1 LSRARGNN
9 TVPNEDDGISD
20 TTMHFRVGP
29 MIGLFSKWTEFLQR
43 IRLLPWW
50 LSYNIGSAE
59 EAVLKNKIVRLGSTM
74 GLQDK
79 WLQRVLRHAVSEFSK
94 KGLGADYYGYH
105 NIDHELEAAY
115 FTLLAA
121 NGYNMKEQARGGGNK
136 FSEEDIKYLFV
147 AALFHDY
154 DPLKRFDKP
163 HEDAVELFVRN
174 DEKIRKFID
183 EIGIDLDKVIAL
195 IHRTAYPYKG
205 EIASHAETNM
215 DGLFTHA
222 GISEY
227 DIETRQHYKNLGWFL
242 SVSERIAGYAL
253 GDHER
258 SMELARMNAHALG
271 WHPSRINEESVRY
284 FSILKEERKM
294 FGTVMYGVP
303 EDCKKNYF
311 ENVAAFNMAW
321 SKEIIT
327 RNLIRQNRINLMP
340 VIEKVSEN
348 NGIDHITSV
357 KESVIKLYKELLPPV
372 GIKNVEEFK
381 KSLDRQDTIL
391 ITLRI
396 NKDNHNHA
404 GEIMGY
410 VKGGPLE
417 YYRLRSG
424 THDENIGKYNTAY
437 MEWISIKPGFWGE
450 NGGHILRIEFLREAR
465 RRGYLYVS
473 SYVHRNV
480 VQKRIENGEKIDIVQ
495 KYDPDKLDYYRC
507 DLRDISIHHEL
518 QKVTIPSPASAGVIE
533 SINIEN
539 IDKSYPI
546 ID

>member
-1 LSRARGNN
+1 MSRARGNN
-9 TVPNEDDGISD
+9 TVPNEDDGVSD

-115 FTLLAA
+115 FTLLAV

-396 NKDNHNHA
+396 NKDNHNHT

>member
-9 TVPNEDDGISD
+9 TVPNEDDGVSD
-20 TTMHFRVGP
+20 KTMHFRVGH
-29 MIGLFSKWTEFLQR
+29 MTGLFSKWTEFLQR

-50 LSYNIGSAE
+50 LSYNTGFAE

-121 NGYNMKEQARGGGNK
+121 NGYNVKEQARGGGNK
-136 FSEEDIKYLFV
+136 FSEEDVKYLFV

-183 EIGIDLDKVIAL
+183 EIGINLDKVIAL

-205 EIASHAETNM
+205 EIASHAESNM

-253 GDHER
+253 GDHEH

-271 WHPSRINEESVRY
+271 WHPSRINEESVKY

-340 VIEKVSEN
+340 VIEKVSGN
-348 NGIDHITSV
+348 NGIDLITSV

-372 GIKNVEEFK
+372 GIKNVEEFR

-396 NKDNHNHA
+396 NRDNHTNA

-507 DLRDISIHHEL
+507 DLRYISIHHEL
-518 QKVTIPSPASAGVIE
+518 HRVTIPSPASAGVIE
-533 SINIEN
+533 SISIEN

>member
-9 TVPNEDDGISD
+9 TVPNEDDGVSD

-115 FTLLAA
+115 FTLLAV

-183 EIGIDLDKVIAL
+183 EIGIDIDKVIAL

-396 NKDNHNHA
+396 NKDNHNHT

-533 SINIEN
+533 SINVEN

>member
-1 LSRARGNN
+1 MSRARGNN
-9 TVPNEDDGISD
+9 TVPNEDDGVSD

-357 KESVIKLYKELLPPV
+357 KESVINLYKELLPPV

-396 NKDNHNHA
+396 NKDNHNHT

-518 QKVTIPSPASAGVIE
+518 QKITIPSPASAGVIE

>member
-9 TVPNEDDGISD
+9 TVPNEDDGVSD

-495 KYDPDKLDYYRC
+495 KYDPDKLDYYRG

-518 QKVTIPSPASAGVIE
+518 HKVTVPSPASSGVIE

>member
-9 TVPNEDDGISD
+9 TVPNEDDGVSD

-115 FTLLAA
+115 FTLLAV

-227 DIETRQHYKNLGWFL
+227 DIETRQHYKDLGWFL

-396 NKDNHNHA
+396 NKDNHNHT

>member
-1 LSRARGNN
+1 MSRARGNN
-9 TVPNEDDGISD
+9 TTHSEDDGGSNTELHI
-20 TTMHFRVGP
+20 RIGP
-29 MIGLFSKWTEFLQR
+29 LTELFSNWTEFLQR

-50 LSYNIGSAE
+50 LSYNIGFAE

-79 WLQRVLRHAVSEFSK
+79 WLQRILRHAVSEFSK

-121 NGYNMKEQARGGGNK
+121 NGYNVKEQAKGRGNK

-174 DEKIRKFID
+174 DEKIRRFIS
-183 EIGIDLDKVIAL
+183 EIDIDLDKVIAI
-195 IHRTAYPYKG
+195 IHRTAYPFKG
-205 EIASHAETNM
+205 EIASHAEKIIEEI
-215 DGLFTHA
+215 FTRA

-253 GDHER
+253 GGHEH

-271 WHPSRINEESVRY
+271 WHPSRINEESVKY

-303 EDCKKNYF
+303 EDCMKNYF
-311 ENVAAFNMAW
+311 ENVAAFNLAW

-327 RNLIRQNRINLMP
+327 RNLIRQNRINLIP
-340 VIEKVSEN
+340 VIEKASEN
-348 NGIDHITSV
+348 NDIGHVTPM

-372 GIKNVEEFK
+372 GIKNEEKFR

-391 ITLRI
+391 ITLRV
-396 NKDNHNHA
+396 NKDDHYKA

-417 YYRLRSG
+417 NYRLRGG
-424 THDENIGKYNTAY
+424 THDENIGRYNTAH

-450 NGGHILRIEFLREAR
+450 NGGHILRLEFLREAR

-480 VQKRIENGEKIDIVQ
+480 VQKRIDNGEKIDIVQ

-507 DLRDISIHHEL
+507 DLRDIPGDHEL
-518 QKVTIPSPASAGVIE
+518 HKVAIPVPTAGVIE
-533 SINIEN
+533 SMNIET

-546 ID
+546 MD

>member
-9 TVPNEDDGISD
+9 TVPNEDDGVSD

-115 FTLLAA
+115 FTLLAV

-340 VIEKVSEN
+340 IIEKVSEN

-396 NKDNHNHA
+396 NKDNHNHT

>member
-9 TVPNEDDGISD
+9 TVPNEDDGVSD

-115 FTLLAA
+115 FTLLAV

-348 NGIDHITSV
+348 NDIDHITSV

-396 NKDNHNHA
+396 NKDNHNHT